1 MSKYYLRVE
10 AVNFHYFLD
19 DTDKIQPMRGGS
31 YLLLESINSLEG
43 LSVNGVT
50 LQKIMAGAS
59 IGLFSFELKDDSK
72 TDNIIDAVRQEL
84 HNQTDGHATF
94 VVNVLKATGT
104 FKHDIETVTAMN
116 RWQQF
121 QQPTLMLP
129 ENPAD
134 ERCPYDG
141 IRPVEGTINTAEGPK
156 NVSSS
161 VAYRTEEGK
170 KLRKKIYKK
179 ILDDDTFNEDFTD
192 DLEELSYNPD
202 KGNLHNKIALI
213 YFDGNKFSKIRG
225 DSCNNEVFLRAFSE
239 CVEEYRSTF
248 LNKLLEEAKKGD
260 FKNKGKIQIET
271 LLWGGDE
278 LEIVVPAWKGWEVL
292 KLFYE
297 SMKNAEYKYNKYN
310 GIPLTHAGGIVFT
323 NHKSPIRQLRNI
335 VRNLTDMTKER
346 LPSVYKTLNHGEHD
360 LTHYLIMESFDTVG
374 TDVRRFVGDYYGDGY
389 YDDFVLTST
398 MIENITN
405 ALTRMKKNNFPHN
418 KVFEIV
424 SVVKTDSS
432 AQATLRIEDILKRA
446 LSDVEDEDA
455 VKDAING
462 VIDGKPHRWL
472 MLADLWDYVG
482 GNYA

>member
-10 AVNFHYFLD
+10 AVNFNYFIF

-50 LQKIMAGAS
+50 LQKIMTGAS
-59 IGLFSFELKDDSK
+59 IGLFSFEDDGGNVDS
-72 TDNIIDAVRQEL
+72 IIDEVRKKL
-84 HNQTDGHATF
+84 GDATGWHATF
-94 VVNVLKATGT
+94 VVNALEATDN
-104 FKHDIETVTAMN
+104 FKHDIEKITALN

-134 ERCPYDG
+134 VRCPYDG
-141 IRPVEGTINTAEGPK
+141 IRPAEENINTAEGPK

-161 VAYRTEEGK
+161 VAYRTK
-170 KLRKKIYKK
+170 KGRDLRKKIYKK
-179 ILDDDTFNEDFTD
+179 ILDDDNFNENFTD
-192 DLEELSYNPD
+192 DLGELSYNPD

-213 YFDGNKFSKIRG
+213 YFDGNKFSKIRA
-225 DSCNNEVFLRAFSE
+225 DKCNDEHSLKTFSD
-239 CVEEYRSTF
+239 CVEENRRAF
-248 LNKLLEEAKKGD
+248 LKKLLEEAKKPD
-260 FKNKGKIQIET
+260 FKNNGKIQIET

-278 LEIVVPAWKGWEVL
+278 FEIVVPAWKGWDVL
-292 KLFYE
+292 RLFYE
-297 SMKNAEYKYNKYN
+297 SIKNAEYD
-310 GIPLTHAGGIVFT
+310 GIPLTHAGGIIFT
-323 NHKSPIRQLRNI
+323 NHKSPIRQLKSI
-335 VRNLTDMTKER
+335 VRNLTDMAKER

-374 TDVRRFVGDYYGDGY
+374 TDVRRFVRDYYGEGC

-405 ALTRMKKNNFPHN
+405 AQTLMKKNNFPHN

-432 AQATLRIEDILKRA
+432 AQATLRIKDILKRA
-446 LSDVEDEDA
+446 LSDVENEDD
-455 VKDAING
+455 VKTAINS
-462 VIDGKPHRWL
+462 VIDDRPHRWL
-472 MLADLWDYVG
+472 VLADLWDYVG

>member
-10 AVNFHYFLD
+10 AVNFNYFIF

-31 YLLLESINSLEG
+31 YLLLESINSLAG

-50 LQKIMAGAS
+50 LQKIMTGAS
-59 IGLFSFELKDDSK
+59 IGLFSFELDDGGNHN
-72 TDNIIDAVRQEL
+72 DIVDAVRQEL
-84 HNQTDGHATF
+84 KHKTGGHATF
-94 VVNVLKATGT
+94 VVNVLRATT
-104 FKHDIETVTAMN
+104 NFKKDLETITAMN

-141 IRPVEGTINTAEGPK
+141 IRPVEVTINTAEGTK
-156 NVSSS
+156 KVSSS

-170 KLRKKIYKK
+170 KLRKEIYKK
-179 ILDDDTFNEDFTD
+179 ILDDDNFNENFTD
-192 DLEELSYNPD
+192 DLAELSYNPD

-225 DSCNNEVFLRAFSE
+225 DSCNNEIFLRAFSE
-239 CVEEYRSTF
+239 CVEEYRRTF
-248 LNKLLEEAKKGD
+248 LKKLLEEAKKPDSD
-260 FKNKGKIQIET
+260 FKNNGKIQIET

-278 LEIVVPAWKGWEVL
+278 FEIVVPAWKSWDVL
-292 KLFYE
+292 RLFYE
-297 SMKNAEYKYNKYN
+297 SIKNAEYD

-346 LPSVYKTLNHGEHD
+346 LPSDYKKLNHGEHD
-360 LTHYLIMESFDTVG
+360 LTHYLIMESFDTAG

-389 YDDFVLTST
+389 YDDFVLTLT

-405 ALTRMKKNNFPHN
+405 ALTLMKKNNFPHN

-424 SVVKTDSS
+424 AVIKTDSS
-432 AQATLRIEDILKRA
+432 AYVPLRIKDVLDRA
-446 LSDVEDEDA
+446 LSDIEDKDTVED
-455 VKDAING
+455 AIDR
-462 VIDGKPHRWL
+462 VIDDKPHRWL